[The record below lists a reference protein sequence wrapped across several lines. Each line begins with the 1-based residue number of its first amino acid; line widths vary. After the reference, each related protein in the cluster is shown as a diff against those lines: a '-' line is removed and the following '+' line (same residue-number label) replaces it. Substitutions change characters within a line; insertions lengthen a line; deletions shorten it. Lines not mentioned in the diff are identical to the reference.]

1 MIETPMK
8 PAVHDRVL
16 VEADVDGELVGFRA
30 VVVNVADDALWLGM
44 PRPDSRL
51 ARLSAGEPI
60 TLTLRAPEGGL
71 VAESVFLEHLRP
83 TRTRLFAVQMPS
95 EIRLT
100 QRRVHMRFETECPI
114 QYTIVSQSDS
124 GGAGLTGR
132 GITLNIGTGGLE
144 FVVEAP
150 IEDTVIVGDALEI
163 ALGLG
168 RDAIAGEADVL
179 RIADATDVD
188 ADGRPVAPAS
198 LPRPPRTIVAV
209 GFTSISEAAQDMI
222 VRYIFALQRARR

>member
-1 MIETPMK
+1 MK

-30 VVVNVADDALWLGM
+30 VVVNVADGALWLGM

-83 TRTRLFAVQMPS
+83 TRKMLFAVQMPS

-100 QRRVHMRFETECPI
+100 QRRIHLRFETECPVE
-114 QYTIVSQSDS
+114 YTIVSQSDS
-124 GGAGLTGR
+124 SGAGLTGR
-132 GITLNIGTGGLE
+132 GTTLDIGTGGLE

-168 RDAIAGEADVL
+168 REAIAGEAEVL
-179 RIADATDVD
+179 RVTEATDID
-188 ADGRPVAPAS
+188 AVGGPVAPVS
-198 LPRPPRTIVAV
+198 TPRPPRTVIAV
-209 GFTSISEAAQDMI
+209 RFTSVSDSAQDMI
-222 VRYIFALQRARR
+222 VRYIFALQRGRR